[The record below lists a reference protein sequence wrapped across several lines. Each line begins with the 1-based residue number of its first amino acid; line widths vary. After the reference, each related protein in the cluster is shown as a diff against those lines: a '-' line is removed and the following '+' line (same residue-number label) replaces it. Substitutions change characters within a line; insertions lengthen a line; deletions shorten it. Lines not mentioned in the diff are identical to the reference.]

1 MCTHEERRV
10 RDRGRALER
19 DGLEFDK
26 GSATLVEGGVV
37 VGRKGPLQWTK
48 SWSRGWL
55 VGWLVGWKVLRWLVG
70 WLVGKCCVAFVGG
83 MRSASRCVNRCED
96 G

>member
-1 MCTHEERRV
+1 M

-55 VGWLVGWKVLRWLVG
+55 VGWLVGWKVLR
-70 WLVGKCCVAFVGG
+70 CV
-83 MRSASRCVNRCED
+83 RWRNEERITLCEQV
-96 G
+96 